1 MKYIKAELIK
11 YRHSM
16 INKLLVLSPLLTILF
31 AYLAGG
37 SMNFQYIA
45 TYWWYAFILQGVVAV
60 LCYLSIRSEEKSGNY
75 TNTFT
80 LPIDL
85 KGLKNA
91 KNIVMVGKILV
102 AELICAFMIHVI
114 TYVVFPDY
122 LYFSIGRL
130 LVANIV
136 IVITTM
142 WQIPFCFLIMRFI
155 GKFAAI
161 IVNVLMGLI
170 CIAFF
175 GTKSYWMAM
184 PYCWGA
190 KEMEKLLRI
199 GVNGVFM
206 DNVQSFDIKNVIVI
220 VLSVIFFA
228 VLVRCDASLYEK
240 EVNK

>member
-91 KNIVMVGKILV
+91 KNIVL
-102 AELICAFMIHVI
+102 
-114 TYVVFPDY
+114 
-122 LYFSIGRL
+122 
-130 LVANIV
+130 
-136 IVITTM
+136 
-142 WQIPFCFLIMRFI
+142 FLSFI
-155 GKFAAI
+155 Y
-161 IVNVLMGLI
+161 
-170 CIAFF
+170 
-175 GTKSYWMAM
+175 TS
-184 PYCWGA
+184 
-190 KEMEKLLRI
+190 
-199 GVNGVFM
+199 
-206 DNVQSFDIKNVIVI
+206 
-220 VLSVIFFA
+220 
-228 VLVRCDASLYEK
+228 
-240 EVNK
+240 